1 MTIVGEFPVQN
12 QSDAAQWVATI
23 HFLRAVTKMFFGGK
37 DGTRG
42 NPPPI
47 LKFNGYGNHV
57 FKNIPVIVTNWT
69 CELRADVDYISTAQG
84 PGVKLDVQNAIRQTS
99 TVRFDYNSAIPETWA
114 PTLSTITV
122 QIQPVYSRD
131 TVKNFNMS
139 DFVKGK
145 LSNFGSD
152 GKNPEGIGFI

>member
-1 MTIVGEFPVQN
+1 
-12 QSDAAQWVATI
+12 
-23 HFLRAVTKMFFGGK
+23 
-37 DGTRG
+37 
-42 NPPPI
+42 
-47 LKFNGYGNHV
+47 
-57 FKNIPVIVTNWT
+57 
-69 CELRADVDYISTAQG
+69 
-84 PGVKLDVQNAIRQTS
+84 VQNAIRQTS